1 MDNKIILFSN
11 LKGGVGKSCLS
22 VLFST
27 YLHEQGIPVMVVDAD
42 IQQSIFR
49 QRQRELSENPYA
61 ALPWQLQP
69 FNSDDLE
76 TVKSVIESLK

>member
-42 IQQSIFR
+42 I
-49 QRQRELSENPYA
+49 
-61 ALPWQLQP
+61 
-69 FNSDDLE
+69 
-76 TVKSVIESLK
+76 